1 MGISCSKT
9 CIVLVYSSIKTTI
22 TDILER
28 ITIGG
33 RHEK

>member
-1 MGISCSKT
+1 MGISCSKSPF
-9 CIVLVYSSIKTTI
+9 ILVYYSIKRTI
-22 TDILER
+22 TDILVR